1 MWKTR
6 PAPTAATVR
15 PRQARDPGQAGV
27 SASDVLR
34 RGGPR
39 AALPGAHPA
48 RPPQCVPH
56 TPYSR
61 ARSGRACPAPAH
73 VAPGSLAGAAF
84 YLDIYFKSMWSS
96 AVFVDYV
103 KAWRWPGHNQDE
115 VALGCDVEWRGW
127 GACRRAY
134 GGRGPGVAGAAGGGG
149 AARVARGH
157 ARGAAGAGVRP
168 GWDVG
173 LCELFAYAELT
184 AHVHWQ
190 PYRAPTLRRA
200 GAALSA
206 AQARACAVP
215 MMLTPYSHV
224 YMYCSHAHR
233 CQRSGLLAHAGATLR
248 AAWCGAG
255 GRCSSP
261 TGLLLVRD
269 AC

>member
-1 MWKTR
+1 
-6 PAPTAATVR
+6 
-15 PRQARDPGQAGV
+15 
-27 SASDVLR
+27 
-34 RGGPR
+34 
-39 AALPGAHPA
+39 
-48 RPPQCVPH
+48 
-56 TPYSR
+56 
-61 ARSGRACPAPAH
+61 
-73 VAPGSLAGAAF
+73 
-84 YLDIYFKSMWSS
+84 MWSS

-206 AQARACAVP
+206 AQARACGHDADSLQPCLHVLQSRASVP
-215 MMLTPYSHV
+215 GQWP
-224 YMYCSHAHR
+224 A
-233 CQRSGLLAHAGATLR
+233 RSR
-248 AAWCGAG
+248 
-255 GRCSSP
+255 GRHFACC
-261 TGLLLVRD
+261 LVRCWWPLLF
-269 AC
+269 ANWALVG